1 MTDQPSLW
9 DQTGGLVSDEHPST
23 SHRAAMTVKS
33 GSQKAQIL
41 VALRTVWPD
50 GGFTGYELST
60 RGLVLNGAGEPISPN
75 QTCTR
80 LLELRDSGLVEFKRE
95 FPGGPIVEAV
105 TTPGNTGQVHHLTT
119 QGFKTVT
126 GLLAVSNRLIG
137 GYGGRTKDPYIPP
150 ERFKDN

>member
-1 MTDQPSLW
+1 
-9 DQTGGLVSDEHPST
+9 
-23 SHRAAMTVKS
+23 MTVKS

-41 VALRTVWPD
+41 IALRTVWPD
-50 GGFTGYELST
+50 GGFTGYKLST
-60 RGLVLNGAGEPISPN
+60 RGLVLNEAGDPISPN

-80 LLELRDSGLVEFKRE
+80 LLELRDSGLAEFKRE

-105 TTPGNTGQVHHLTT
+105 TTPGNTGQVHRLTD

-126 GLLAVSNRLIG
+126 GLLAASNRLIG
-137 GYGGRTKDPYIPP
+137 GYGDRTKDPYVPP